1 MNKTASAAV
10 IVLAA
15 LSPAPLLA
23 EMPSITPM
31 DIQPITQVSPEIR
44 GTWRVIEVRD
54 GQSENLVAIDPNEP
68 EMTISFEDGTFG
80 LSAGCNGIGGDIFA
94 RNGEHHVVGDMFSTM
109 MLCPEDQDQQERR
122 LWRAFP
128 EDGYHHRVA
137 NHLHLFGENG
147 QLMLTLVVN

>member
-10 IVLAA
+10 IFLAA

-23 EMPSITPM
+23 EMPSIIPM

-44 GTWRVIEVRD
+44 GTWRVIEIRD
-54 GQSENLVAIDPNEP
+54 GQSENLIAIAPNEP

-94 RNGEHHVVGDMFSTM
+94 RDGEHHVVGDMFSTM

>member
-10 IVLAA
+10 IFLAA
-15 LSPAPLLA
+15 FSPAPLLA
-23 EMPSITPM
+23 EMPSIIPM

-44 GTWRVIEVRD
+44 GTWRVIEIRD
-54 GQSENLVAIDPNEP
+54 GQSENLIAIAPNEP

-94 RNGEHHVVGDMFSTM
+94 RDGEHHVVGDMFSTM